1 MEVRYSPDK
10 EGFKKLTTEQLRKSF
25 LIESLFVK
33 NQIPMVYSDVDRSIT
48 GSAVPVGKTLKLTA
62 SKKEMAAKYFAE
74 RREIGIIN
82 IGGKGTI
89 TIDKKNYTMNNID
102 ALYIGRGA
110 KNISFKSSS
119 SKKPAMFYFVSYPAH
134 TSYPTRQVK
143 LEDAESVHLG
153 SVADSNK
160 RTIHKYILPGKVET
174 CQLVMGLTILEEGS
188 VWNTMPAHTHQ
199 RRSEVYMYFN
209 LRKDSI
215 VVHMLGEA
223 EETRHVII
231 RDKQAVLSTSW
242 SMHAGAGTQNY
253 SFIWAMG
260 GENQAFDDMDWI
272 PMEKLK

>member
-10 EGFKKLTTEQLRKSF
+10 EGFKKFTTDELRKSF
-25 LIESLFVK
+25 LFFSLFVK
-33 NQIPMVYSDVDRSIT
+33 NKIPMFYSDIDRSIT

-62 SKKEMAAKYFAE
+62 SKKEMAADYFAE
-74 RREIGIIN
+74 RREVGFIN
-82 IGGKGTI
+82 IGGKGII

-102 ALYIGRGA
+102 ALYVGRGV
-110 KNISFKSSS
+110 KNISFKSTN

-134 TSYPTRQVK
+134 TSYPTKQIK

-160 RTIHKYILPGKVET
+160 RTIHKYILPGKVDT

-199 RRSEVYMYFN
+199 RRSEVYMYFG
-209 LRKDSI
+209 LRKDSMI
-215 VVHMLGEA
+215 VHMLGEA

-260 GENQAFDDMDWI
+260 GENQAFDDMDAI
-272 PMEKLK
+272 PMGILK